1 MKTRC
6 RPLPRRTVCSPWS
19 WGLCLWERGGQRV
32 WLWPS
37 CTAPSVCWPVSL
49 LWTMSWPRLVIEHK
63 QGRFE
68 VYGCRFLS
76 WSHSTDKPKQEAQPC
91 SKMTHLIQHV
101 YIVGLWGKS
110 WVNPAIKQ
118 SFPFDFTSHF
128 CYHLLAFLPSMLI
141 SLSLSVLSRGA
152 SAFSCLK
159 IRSSRLA
166 NKVRSWPHTWARA

>member
-1 MKTRC
+1 MILRI
-6 RPLPRRTVCSPWS
+6 
-19 WGLCLWERGGQRV
+19 
-32 WLWPS
+32 
-37 CTAPSVCWPVSL
+37 VSL
-49 LWTMSWPRLVIEHK
+49 RAWWTKGVAVAFMYCSISVLASVVALNNVVASSGYRAQARKVWSIR
-63 QGRFE
+63 
-68 VYGCRFLS
+68 CRFLS

-118 SFPFDFTSHF
+118 SFPLDFTSHF